1 MEAKITTTKD
11 EEIETITQKVVNL
24 LKQKGFE
31 TYEERTEEKITIL
44 ASNSPY
50 YNAEHVVQ
58 ITVEKNEKQ
67 ITIKLELIGEKA
79 PIRNIWLMHMI
90 GAGAILVNQW
100 HKKDTL
106 TRLRKEIWENI
117 KTITKDLNSNQN

>member
-1 MEAKITTTKD
+1 MEAKITTIKN
-11 EEIETITQKVVNL
+11 EKIETVIQKIVNL

-31 TYEERTEEKITIL
+31 TYEERKEEKTTIL

-50 YNAEHVVQ
+50 YHTEHVVQ
-58 ITVEKNEKQ
+58 ITIEKNEKQ
-67 ITIKLELIGEKA
+67 ITIKLELIGEKT

-90 GAGAILVNQW
+90 GAGAILINQW

-106 TRLRKEIWENI
+106 IRLRKEIWENI
-117 KTITKDLNSNQN
+117 KTITRDLNSNQN